1 MKKASSSQNGSSPAP
16 VASPEKSVPLL
27 EPRYGRLRAA
37 WLALRGE
44 RLVPQ
49 QIQAEWLEYQQ
60 IFESVLQRLSAQ
72 LARQARSEKLRIES
86 LIPEGPTERV
96 PASPRAHK
104 QELRSRA
111 AAMRGLRAFRPRSN
125 DLLPQ
130 EGEP

>member
-1 MKKASSSQNGSSPAP
+1 MKKPSSGQRPGSSEP
-16 VASPEKSVPLL
+16 VSASEKSPPLF

-86 LIPEGPTERV
+86 LIPEEPSHREPSHRD
-96 PASPRAHK
+96 HK
-104 QELRSRA
+104 AELRSRA
-111 AAMRGLRAFRPRSN
+111 AGLRGLKPYRPRNGQS
-125 DLLPQ
+125 PQ
-130 EGEP
+130 EVEVP